1 MATVA
6 SFSFAVVEPELPSPA
21 KLSPPTTPA
30 SIEFVPRFEFDF
42 NEPASPQA
50 DHGAKPEEEDPRM
63 RGTIGSVRGGVI
75 LGIAC
80 CAQLLDN
87 VFMNSVNIALPTIQR
102 ELDISTGNL
111 QWLVSAYTLTFGGF
125 LLLAGVCS
133 DRYGKRVTFVTG
145 MLWLAGWSLGVSFAQ
160 SEITLIIFRA
170 LQGLGAAATVPSA
183 IGALSSYFVG
193 RDSHRAMS
201 CFGAAGAIGF
211 VLGLVLG
218 GLLTGT
224 IGWRWV
230 FRITSPVIAVLGIL
244 AIFFF
249 PPDKPREGDRK
260 PALDLAG
267 AALGTSAMI
276 LLTFAL
282 SSSESYGWKKAIVL
296 APLLISVAVL
306 GGFVMTER
314 RVQNPVMPLSLWK
327 LPSFAAI
334 WLAAFMAYCWWGS
347 LNYYMVL
354 ICQDVLGLS
363 PLATAVRFV
372 PEGVVG
378 FIVSIA
384 TGYFVERVSIKVITL
399 AGLGISIAATI
410 PVALM
415 TPESSFW
422 AKEFVSSVLGVIGIS
437 LTYNVLTIAL
447 VGAVPPGAKSL
458 AGGLVN
464 TAFQIGS
471 AVGLALCG
479 VVQGSVVSKSD
490 TSVDQTPAE
499 LMKGYSAALWMGMGL
514 VGFGFVISAFDTT
527 NDVNDFLLFLQELR
541 AKIGTD
547 KLISADTLSTGC
559 IGSDG
564 SLSTDL
570 SAFGDVLD
578 FNTIMTYDSITYSSK
593 TTGPNFAYS
602 SSCAPSDDAFAI
614 PTAVQEWITAKFPAD
629 KIMLGLASYGYAAYD
644 DEESFTVK
652 GGCVGQNG
660 LMGCSIYAGLTQDP
674 DGKLAAAAAKVC

>member
-1 MATVA
+1 MASVA
-6 SFSFAVVEPELPSPA
+6 ALSFAVVEPELPSPA
-21 KLSPPTTPA
+21 KLSPPISPA
-30 SIEFVPRFEFDF
+30 SIDFVPHFEFDF
-42 NEPASPQA
+42 SEAAPPQA
-50 DHGAKPEEEDPRM
+50 DDGTKSEEEDPRM
-63 RGTIGSVRGGVI
+63 RGTIGSARGGVI

-133 DRYGKRVTFVTG
+133 DRYGKRATFVTG

-160 SEITLIIFRA
+160 SEITLIVFRA

-211 VLGLVLG
+211 VVGLVLG

-260 PALDLAG
+260 PALDIAG

-306 GGFVMTER
+306 GGFVLTER

-378 FIVSIA
+378 FIMCIA
-384 TGYFVERVSIKVITL
+384 TSYFVEQVSIKVITL
-399 AGLGISIAATI
+399 AGLGISIVATI

-415 TPESSFW
+415 TPESNFW
-422 AKEFVSSVLGVIGIS
+422 AKEFVSSVLGVIGIA

-458 AGGLVN
+458 AGGLIN

-479 VVQGSVVSKSD
+479 VVQGSVASKSA
-490 TSVDQTPAE
+490 TSVAHTPAE

-514 VGFGFVISAFDTT
+514 VGIGFVISAIGIRGG
-527 NDVNDFLLFLQELR
+527 QR
-541 AKIGTD
+541 A
-547 KLISADTLSTGC
+547 TG
-559 IGSDG
+559 
-564 SLSTDL
+564 
-570 SAFGDVLD
+570 V
-578 FNTIMTYDSITYSSK
+578 
-593 TTGPNFAYS
+593 
-602 SSCAPSDDAFAI
+602 
-614 PTAVQEWITAKFPAD
+614 V
-629 KIMLGLASYGYAAYD
+629 
-644 DEESFTVK
+644 V
-652 GGCVGQNG
+652 VH
-660 LMGCSIYAGLTQDP
+660 
-674 DGKLAAAAAKVC
+674 